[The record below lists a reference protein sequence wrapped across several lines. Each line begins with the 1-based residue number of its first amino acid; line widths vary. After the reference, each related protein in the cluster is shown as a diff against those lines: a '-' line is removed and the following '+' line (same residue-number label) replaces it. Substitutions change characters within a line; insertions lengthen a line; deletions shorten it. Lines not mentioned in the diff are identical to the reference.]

1 MELYEYTA
9 HELAK
14 MYRNKETTV
23 PKVVESVFKR
33 IEEREDTVK
42 AYISLDKE
50 NALKKAEE
58 IQAEFDAGKDMPVLA
73 GIPVAIKDNICTKG
87 VKTTCA
93 SKMLEDFVPPYNATV
108 IEKLNENKCI
118 LIGKTNLDEFAM
130 GGSTENSAF
139 YKTTNPHN
147 AECVPGGSSGGS
159 AAAVA
164 ADEAIISLG
173 SDTGG
178 SIREPAS
185 FCGIVGLKPTYGT
198 VSRFGLV
205 AFASSLDQIGPFGKD
220 VTDCALVM
228 NAISGRDD
236 SDATSVD
243 TGITDYTEGLNDDIK
258 GLKIGLPCEFFG
270 EGINAEVKEAIMK
283 KVEELKGK
291 GAIVEEFSMPI
302 VDYALSIYY
311 ILSSAEA
318 SSNLSRFDGVKYGY
332 RSKNSDT
339 LNDLYE
345 NSRSEGFGPEVKRRI
360 MLGTYVLSSGY
371 YDAYYKKALKART
384 LVINEFNKAFSKYDV
399 IIGPTAPTTAFKIG
413 EKSEN
418 PLEMYLS
425 DVCTVPVNIAGV
437 PAISVPVAKD
447 SKGLPIGIQII
458 GKAFDEKTILR
469 VARKCEE

>member
-14 MYRNKETTV
+14 MYRNKEVTV
-23 PKVVESVFKR
+23 PEVVEAIYKR
-33 IEEREDTVK
+33 IEEKEPTVK

-50 NALKKAEE
+50 NALKRAEE
-58 IQAEFDAGKDMPVLA
+58 VQDEFNAGHDMPDLA

-87 VKTTCA
+87 VRTTCA
-93 SKMLEDFVPPYNATV
+93 SKMLENFVPPYNATV
-108 IEKLNENKCI
+108 IDKLNENKCI

-147 AECVPGGSSGGS
+147 IEYVPGGSSGGS

-164 ADEAIISLG
+164 ADEAVISIG

-185 FCGIVGLKPTYGT
+185 FCGVVGIKPTYGT

-220 VTDCALVM
+220 VTDCALM
-228 NAISGRDD
+228 LNAISGKDEN
-236 SDATSVD
+236 DATSVD
-243 TGITDYTEGLNDDIK
+243 IGSVDFLEGLNDDIK
-258 GLKIGLPCEFFG
+258 GLKIGLPKEFFG
-270 EGINAEVKEAIMK
+270 EGINDEVKKTILT
-283 KVEELKGK
+283 KVEELKEK

-332 RSKNSDT
+332 RSENSNT
-339 LNDLYE
+339 INEMYE

-384 LVINEFNKAFSKYDV
+384 LVVEEFNKAFSKYDV

-425 DVCTVPVNIAGV
+425 DICTVPVNIAGV
-437 PAISVPVAKD
+437 PAISVPIGKD
-447 SKGLPIGIQII
+447 SIGLPIGMQII
-458 GKAFDEKTILR
+458 GKAFDEKVILR

>member
-9 HELAK
+9 HKLAE

-23 PKVVESVFKR
+23 PEVVESVFRR
-33 IEEREDTVK
+33 IEEVEPTVK

-50 NALKKAEE
+50 NALNRAKE
-58 IQAEFDAGKDMPVLA
+58 IQAEFDSGMDLPLLA
-73 GIPVAIKDNICTKG
+73 GIPVSIKDNICTKG
-87 VKTTCA
+87 IKTTCA
-93 SKMLEDFVPPYNATV
+93 SRMLEDFVPPYNATV

-159 AAAVA
+159 AASVA
-164 ADEAIISLG
+164 ANEAIVSLG

-185 FCGIVGLKPTYGT
+185 FCGVVGLKPTYGT

-220 VTDCALVM
+220 VTDCALM
-228 NAISGRDD
+228 LNAICGKDKN
-236 SDATSVD
+236 DATSVD
-243 TGITDYTEGLNDDIK
+243 TGITDYTAGLNDDIA
-258 GLKIGLPCEFFG
+258 GLKIGLPKEFFG
-270 EGINAEVKEAIMK
+270 DGINNEVKNAILS
-283 KVEELKGK
+283 KVDELKNR

-332 RSKNSDT
+332 RSKNSNT
-339 LNDLYE
+339 VNDMYE

-371 YDAYYKKALKART
+371 YEAYYKKALKART
-384 LVINEFNKAFSKYDV
+384 LIVDEFNKAFMKYDV

-413 EKSEN
+413 EKVN
-418 PLEMYLS
+418 DPLQMYLA
-425 DVCTVPVNIAGV
+425 DICTVPVNIAGV
-437 PAISVPVAKD
+437 PAISVPIAKD

-469 VARKCEE
+469 VAHKCEE